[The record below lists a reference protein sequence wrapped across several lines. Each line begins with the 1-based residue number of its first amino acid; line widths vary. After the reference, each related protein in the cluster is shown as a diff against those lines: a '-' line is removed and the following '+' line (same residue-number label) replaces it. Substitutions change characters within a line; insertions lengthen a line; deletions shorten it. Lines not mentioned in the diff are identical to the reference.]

1 MNNPPVAFCDIPE
14 NTFWYNVTTQNV
26 IRVFKVAK
34 KWYYPSNRKRTL
46 QLEELTWGN
55 AVTKIA
61 AEAFIEQIQKNKLIY
76 IPDLDRFYN
85 QQNQ

>member
-1 MNNPPVAFCDIPE
+1 MNNPPLAFCDIIE
-14 NTFWYNVTTQNV
+14 NTFWYNITSQNV
-26 IRVFKVAK
+26 TRVFKIVK

-55 AVTKIA
+55 EVTEIA
-61 AEAFIEQIQKNKLIY
+61 AEDFIEQTQLKKLIY
-76 IPDLDRFYN
+76 IPDIDIFNN